1 MLWLITTLVPIWI
14 LSIFNSIFCHTVW
27 DCLSCLGVICL
38 YSVSLG
44 FVFGVPLATFQSA
57 LGLFVLFWD
66 FFGLFSISM
75 EFHLAPFQS
84 FQLTTVVCWFI
95 CLHFTQSGLHLVWFE
110 VHLVPFNQ
118 CGVHSA
124 AADSAEWLQHT
135 AVVIYRCNVCS
146 IWPSRWTPCLLALA
160 VDSRVQGVYTYIRN
174 THNAQFYSVTM

>member
-1 MLWLITTLVPIWI
+1 MNHYNFGTYWILVPYCQY
-14 LSIFNSIFCHTVW
+14 SIQYFAIPSGV
-27 DCLSCLGVICL
+27 CLSCLGVICL

-44 FVFGVPLATFQSA
+44 FTFGVPLATFQSA
-57 LGLFVLFWD
+57 LSLFVLFWD
-66 FFGLFSISM
+66 FFGLFSISL

-84 FQLTTVVCWFI
+84 FQLTTVGCCFI

-135 AVVIYRCNVCS
+135 ALVIY
-146 IWPSRWTPCLLALA
+146 T
-160 VDSRVQGVYTYIRN
+160 
-174 THNAQFYSVTM
+174 